1 MSDMEQG
8 IIEKVDSDKRK
19 VQNLTALGIV
29 LAGLFIG
36 SLFVD
41 FVQLATGKGFSG
53 RAVRTHNL
61 LEAEGKTWVAYGD
74 PKVSVEIV
82 TDRECALCDY
92 SEALV
97 WLRRV
102 VPTIEAS
109 EVAASSEE
117 GKALISRFGIAAL
130 PAFVFSDAIEDT
142 DFFAQAGSL
151 FRPTNGRYFFDMAA
165 IGLPVG
171 KYLELPAVRDDSI
184 TIGSKDA
191 KVRVVE
197 FSDFQCPYC
206 KTFQP
211 ELWKAL
217 EGYGDRV
224 LFVYKQL
231 PLTSIHRQAEPA
243 ALAAACAHE
252 QGKFRTYADYLFR
265 KQDEWSKR
273 TDTQRF
279 KDYAWY
285 LRLDGRAFA
294 KCLDEKRYQGQ
305 IDADMAEAEKY
316 AVGGTP
322 GIFVNGRFFG
332 GVMSA
337 EDLKA
342 AIDEELAR

>member
-1 MSDMEQG
+1 MEQI
-8 IIEKVDSDKRK
+8 IIEKADSDKQK
-19 VQNLTALGIV
+19 VQNLVALGIV

-36 SLFVD
+36 SLFID

-61 LEAEGKTWVAYGD
+61 LEAEGKTWVAYVD
-74 PKVSVEIV
+74 PKVSLQVV
-82 TDRECALCDY
+82 TEKACAECDY

-102 VPTIEAS
+102 APTIEAT
-109 EVAASSEE
+109 EVEAGSVE
-117 GKALISRFGIAAL
+117 GKALIERFDIAAL
-130 PAFVFSDAIEDT
+130 PAFVFDEDIEQT

-151 FRPTNGRYFFDMAA
+151 FRQSNGRYFFDMSV

-171 KYLELPAVRDDSI
+171 KYIELPEVREDSI
-184 TIGSKDA
+184 TVGPKEASVHVA
-191 KVRVVE
+191 V

-206 KTFQP
+206 KAFQP
-211 ELWKAL
+211 ELTKILSA
-217 EGYGDRV
+217 YGDRV
-224 LFVYKQL
+224 LFVYKHL
-231 PLTSIHRQAEPA
+231 PLTSIHHQAEPA

-252 QGKFRTYADYLFR
+252 QGKFQTYADYLFR
-265 KQDEWSKR
+265 KQDEWGKR
-273 TDTQRF
+273 SDTQRF

-305 IDADMAEAEKY
+305 VDADMAEAEKY

-322 GIFVNGRFFG
+322 SIFVNGQFFG
-332 GVMSA
+332 GVVSA
-337 EDLKA
+337 DDLKA
-342 AIDEELAR
+342 AIEEELAK